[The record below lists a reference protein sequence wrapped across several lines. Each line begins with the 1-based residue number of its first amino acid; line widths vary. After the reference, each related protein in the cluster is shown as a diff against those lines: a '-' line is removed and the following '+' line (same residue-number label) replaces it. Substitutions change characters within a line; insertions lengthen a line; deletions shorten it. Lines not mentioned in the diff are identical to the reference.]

1 MRDENENNYFTL
13 TIAIEIIKISKFHG
27 DVSYVEAE
35 AMEWGMQV
43 AREARVKAIIVES
56 DS

>member
-1 MRDENENNYFTL
+1 MKDENENNYFTL

-27 DVSYVEAE
+27 DVSYAEAE

-43 AREARVKAIIVES
+43 AREA
-56 DS
+56 